1 MKKIFYLL
9 FFLLIASLPGLHAQ
23 NGLSGINYQAVAR
36 NANGTVQAGQPLTVR
51 FSVLAGG
58 PDGAVQYQETHN
70 TATNNQGLFT
80 LRIGRGTPVTGTF
93 AAVPWAAA
101 NQFLRVEADAGQG
114 YTLLGT
120 SQFMSVPFAQ
130 FAANGPQGAQGVP
143 GPAGPAGPVG
153 PAGPQGQQGVPGPA
167 GVEGVAG
174 PVGPQGPAGIPGPQ
188 GIAGPAG
195 NAGPAG
201 SAGPAGPQG
210 TQGATGPQGPAGPAG
225 PAGPEGPAFAIPY
238 ATTVDIPETV
248 FSITNNGAGT
258 SLEGTNNG
266 VQADAVAVKGVIAG
280 NAPAGNAV
288 AVRGINNGTGTQ
300 GVGVHGSHEGFGTG
314 VLGTAPKGIAV
325 HGNSSEGTAVQGNT
339 GTGTAVSGSSLSGI
353 AGKFQVIGTE
363 GTNPVVQATTA
374 AKAPAVAAFTSS
386 QKTGAMAIHGQVT
399 TQGTGASSIAILG
412 ENLGGNAAGHAV
424 RGYTEGSGWGV
435 SGHSTQGIGVEGS
448 SVQHTG
454 VRAKSE
460 ASNGL
465 HATSVNGSGVYASSQ
480 NGKAGHFQVTNVAN
494 TQHALQVDHKGS
506 GNALVSEAN
515 TGVAGRFRST
525 NNPAGKGAVEAY
537 SQGQGPAIRAEADNA
552 PGLYAINHGSG
563 PAVSVVNDGNGTGID
578 VNVPGAQ
585 VGIRSFATGAGTS
598 IWASATNDQSGTA
611 RALLATVGANGGTG
625 VAGMFNNTNAANDK
639 STVMISNAGT
649 QTALEIN
656 HTGATGNLAVFKNQ
670 GGNVARINKS
680 GRGYFNGDIQ
690 ASGADVAE
698 AFDVTGSKNSY
709 EPGDVMVISTSAD
722 RTMEKSSGPYSA
734 LVAGVYA
741 TKPGLLLTGGDALQ
755 EITDKVPLGV
765 VGVIPTKVCDEGG
778 PIKRGDLL
786 VSSSQPGTAM
796 KADPAKVQPGQV
808 IGKALQ
814 EHAAGS
820 GKINVLVNVK

>member
-1 MKKIFYLL
+1 MKKIFYLIL
-9 FFLLIASLPGLHAQ
+9 FFLTAALPGLHAQ

-36 NANGTVQAGQPLTVR
+36 NANGAVQAGQSLTVR
-51 FSVLAGG
+51 FSILAGG
-58 PDGAVQYQETHN
+58 PNGAIQYQETHN
-70 TATNNQGLFT
+70 TTTSSQGLFT
-80 LRIGRGTPVTGTF
+80 LQVGRGTPVTGTF
-93 AAVPWAAA
+93 AAVPWASA
-101 NQFLRVEADAGQG
+101 NQFLQVEVDAGQG

-130 FAANGPQGAQGVP
+130 FAANGPQGAQGP
-143 GPAGPAGPVG
+143 
-153 PAGPQGQQGVPGPA
+153 
-167 GVEGVAG
+167 
-174 PVGPQGPAGIPGPQ
+174 
-188 GIAGPAG
+188 
-195 NAGPAG
+195 
-201 SAGPAGPQG
+201 AGPAGPQG
-210 TQGATGPQGPAGPAG
+210 PAGTQGAQGVPGPVGPAGATGPAGPQGPEGATGPQGPAGPAG
-225 PAGPEGPAFAIPY
+225 PAGPVGPQGPEGTAFKIPY
-238 ATTVDIPETV
+238 TATVDIPETV

-258 SLEGTNNG
+258 PLEGINNG
-266 VQADAVAVKGVIAG
+266 VQADAIAVKGVIAG

-300 GVGVHGSHEGFGTG
+300 GIGIHGSHGGSGVG
-314 VLGTAPKGIAV
+314 VLGSAPTGIAV

-339 GTGTAVSGSSLSGI
+339 GTGTAISGSSISGI
-353 AGKFQVIGTE
+353 AGKFQVISAE
-363 GTNPVVQATTA
+363 STNPVVHATTA
-374 AKAPAVAAFTSS
+374 AKAPAVAAFTNS

-412 ENLGGNAAGHAV
+412 ENLGGNSAGHAV

-448 SVQHTG
+448 SQQNNG

-460 ASNGL
+460 
-465 HATSVNGSGVYASSQ
+465 TSTALYASSTS
-480 NGKAGHFQVTNVAN
+480 GTGIYSSSESGRGGHIQISNAAN
-494 TQHALQVDHKGS
+494 TQDALRVDHKGT
-506 GNALVSEAN
+506 GNAIAAYAN
-515 TGVAGRFRST
+515 ASAAGYFRAD
-525 NNPAGKGAVEAY
+525 NNPAGKGALEAY
-537 SQGQGPAIRAEADNA
+537 SYGQGPAIRAQAEDA
-552 PGLYAINHGSG
+552 PALYAINHGSG
-563 PAVSVVNDGNGTGID
+563 PAINVLSDGNGTGID

-585 VGIRSFATGAGTS
+585 VGVRSFATGAGTS
-598 IWASATNDQSGTA
+598 IWASASNDQSGTA

-625 VAGMFNNTNAANDK
+625 VAGVFNNTNAANDK

-722 RTMEKSSGPYSA
+722 RTMEKSSGPYST

-741 TKPGLLLTGGDALQ
+741 TKPGLLLTGGDAMQ
-755 EITDKVPLGV
+755 EITDKIPLGV

-814 EHAAGS
+814 EHAAGN